1 MSYDSTK
8 PYNDLPPLPPSVE
21 VETKAVLKGVIAARA
36 ALAALKAQGAA
47 IPNQAM
53 LINSLV
59 LQEAQASS
67 EIENILTTSDA
78 LFKAFT
84 SPTGRVDP
92 ATKEV
97 LRYRQALWAGFEA
110 VKVDASLTT
119 EVFIR
124 IVRTITDTDIS
135 VRDKPGTVIKNLRNN
150 AVIYTPPEG
159 ASLIHEKLGEL
170 ERFIRTQDDTDPLVR
185 LALVHYQFEAI
196 HPFVDGNGRTGRVV
210 NILYL
215 VLKGLLD
222 MPILYLSKYIID
234 RKTEYYRLLTQVTER
249 GAWEPWVL
257 FMLRAVEET
266 ASITRARIEGIR
278 ELLNDTAEKARR
290 LLPRRVYSKEL
301 IEILFAQPYVKARFL
316 VDAGIAQR
324 QTAAEYLK
332 ELARI
337 GILKPEREGR
347 EVLYQNVALYE
358 LLSKDMS
365 TPATH
370 QRYAS
375 MYGAPVDM

>member
-1 MSYDSTK
+1 MSYDRTK
-8 PYNDLPPLPPSVE
+8 PYNDLPPLPPALE
-21 VETKAVLKGVIAARA
+21 VETKAVLKGVIVARA
-36 ALAALKAQGAA
+36 ALAALKAKGAA
-47 IPNQAM
+47 IPNQGM

-110 VKVDASLTT
+110 LRVDASLTT

-124 IVRTITDTDIS
+124 IVRTITDSDIS
-135 VRDKPGTVIKNLRNN
+135 VRDKPGTIIKNLRNN

-159 ASLIHEKLGEL
+159 AQLIHEKLGEL
-170 ERFIRTQDDTDPLVR
+170 ERFIRAEDDMDPLVR

-196 HPFVDGNGRTGRVV
+196 HPFVDGNGRTGRVIS
-210 NILYL
+210 ILYL

-234 RKTEYYRLLTQVTER
+234 QKTEYYRLLTQVTER
-249 GAWEPWVL
+249 AAWEPWVL

-266 ASITRARIEGIR
+266 ASITQARIEGIR

-290 LLPRRVYSKEL
+290 LLPSRVYSKEL
-301 IEILFAQPYVKARFL
+301 IEVLFAQPYVKARFL

-347 EVLYQNVALYE
+347 EVLYQNTALYG

-375 MYGAPVDM
+375 MYGAPVDT